1 MSTDPAFI
9 AKLIVPQNREIN
21 RAACKKCGYA
31 GHLTFQC
38 RNFLRVST
46 FTYFGLLASLLQH
59 KILLSISF
67 PPLSNTHS

>member
-9 AKLIVPQNREIN
+9 ARLITPQNRETN

-38 RNFLRVST
+38 RNFLRVS
-46 FTYFGLLASLLQH
+46 
-59 KILLSISF
+59 
-67 PPLSNTHS
+67 N